1 MTVRGYHPATTLV
14 FNALRFRFS
23 GYQIQD
29 LPQKH
34 IPKTGISDRIYFAR
48 CHLAVSRRIFLHH
61 GVLAAVACAAS
72 PVFALGS
79 QRSVGGSE
87 DTGALPRQPSTGG
100 SNNWQDHSAALQ
112 GMSRGQFA
120 GVVGTNFK
128 VILPDNAQPV
138 WITLQ
143 AIEDLPEIAPVN
155 SASFAVPIKQSAVAP
170 VAPTTNGFLLK
181 FGGST
186 PVAQG
191 TYLLEHDSLGPFAL
205 FIVPAGSGVY
215 TAVINRLNAPTIIAV
230 PFAAGTGTGSAAK
243 TVAPAG
249 VVTAPVPASTRV
261 GNQSPDLSGSRGVQ
275 RSVVRD

>member
-1 MTVRGYHPATTLV
+1 M
-14 FNALRFRFS
+14 
-23 GYQIQD
+23 
-29 LPQKH
+29 
-34 IPKTGISDRIYFAR
+34 
-48 CHLAVSRRIFLHH
+48 AVSRRIFLHH

-87 DTGALPRQPSTGG
+87 DTGALSKQPSIGG
-100 SNNWQDHSAALQ
+100 SNNWQDHAAALQ
-112 GMSRGQFA
+112 GMSREQFA

-128 VILPDNAQPV
+128 VTLPGDAQPV

-143 AIEDLPEIAPVN
+143 AVEDLPEIVPVN
-155 SASFAVPIKQSAVAP
+155 SASFAVPIKQSSIAPAVP
-170 VAPTTNGFLLK
+170 STSGFLLK

-191 TYLLEHDSLGPFAL
+191 TYLLEHDSLGLFAL

-249 VVTAPVPASTRV
+249 VLTAPVPASTRV